1 LPFKLLKQCPSC
13 NVVAFGF
20 FSAFA
25 VALCVGAYPA
35 ANAKDSGSVKD
46 TVQCPKDED
55 PKAAHAEE
63 RDPQVT
69 PQDPAIHVEIAK
81 LYFQLEDVSSAERA
95 ARAACVLNGDEAHYL
110 NVLLD
115 VLLVR
120 RKFNDIMI

>member
-1 LPFKLLKQCPSC
+1 MRKIRVPSRIPCNAPRTRIPRLPTLK
-13 NVVAFGF
+13 
-20 FSAFA
+20 
-25 VALCVGAYPA
+25 
-35 ANAKDSGSVKD
+35 NAIRKS
-46 TVQCPKDED
+46 
-55 PKAAHAEE
+55 
-63 RDPQVT
+63 

-95 ARAACVLNGDEAHYL
+95 ARVACLLNGDEAHYL